1 MSVSYNLKISV
12 SSREPT
18 GLSTVSIIQC
28 FLANGWSLYSE
39 DDKIIYTTV
48 GDDDDFDFLAES
60 IGTDEYFEI
69 VNQKERKKEN
79 IAFALFYLEECIRYR
94 VDIILTPSH
103 DIIISPDDMTKKIL
117 LPAFNILDVNWYLGK
132 ILPSF
137 NNDNILVEGITFTQ
151 M

>member
-12 SSREPT
+12 SSKSLT
-18 GLSTVSIIQC
+18 SLSTVSIIRA
-28 FLANGWSLYSE
+28 FLEKGWSLYSE

-60 IGTDEYFEI
+60 IGVDEYFEI

-79 IAFALFYLEECIRYR
+79 IAVALFYPEECVRYR
-94 VDIILTPSH
+94 IDLIFTPGH
-103 DIIISPDDMTKKIL
+103 DIIVSPDDMTKKIL
-117 LPAFNILDVNWYLGK
+117 LPDYNILDVNWYICK

-137 NNDNILVEGITFTQ
+137 NKNDILVEGITYTQ